1 MCTMGDD
8 PFDPARDPIARR
20 VSVGLAKIGLALRSQ
35 AWQEAAGRG
44 LTPTQGQALALLLG
58 SAAPLRLSQ
67 LAEGL
72 GVTAATASDAVQAL
86 VAKGLVRKERSR
98 EDARALAVSLTPAGR
113 EEAARA
119 ASWPDFLLHAIDE
132 LSAAEQEV
140 FLKGLIKMI
149 RALQERG
156 QIPVARMC
164 VTCRFFRPNAHPD
177 PDRPHHCAFVNAPF
191 GDRNLRIDC
200 PDYQSAEAGAAA
212 SAVP

>member
-1 MCTMGDD
+1 MSVMDGD

-20 VSVGLAKIGLALRSQ
+20 VAVGLAKIGLALRSQ

-44 LTPTQGQALALLLG
+44 LTPTQGQVLALLLG
-58 SAAPLRLSQ
+58 STGPLRLSQ

-98 EDARALAVSLTPAGR
+98 EDARALAVSLTSAGR

-119 ASWPDFLLHAIDE
+119 ASWPDFLLSAIDE
-132 LSAAEQEV
+132 LSAAEKEV
-140 FLKGLIKMI
+140 FLEGLIKMI

-191 GDRNLRIDC
+191 GGRSLRIDC
-200 PDYQSAEAGAAA
+200 PDHQSAETGAAAGAA
-212 SAVP
+212 P